1 MTGDVVPARPD
12 GQAALPPR
20 PEAGT
25 SPSWTGGRIAA
36 VVIGGLLAL
45 VALALLGAGGVGLWA
60 ETQRDAGYVTSG
72 GHDFSTSGSALATE
86 KTKLGSAGVG
96 WLYAP
101 TLLGKVRIRVT
112 PVGSGSPLFVGIGPS
127 SELERYLAGTKHTLI
142 TDYFGAEEQLVDGGP
157 SRSAPGR
164 QHFWVASTTGPGQRS
179 LFWKPADGS
188 WTVVVMRADG
198 RPGIAVHGDLG
209 ARMSALPWVITGVL
223 VAGLVFMAGGVL
235 LIVGALRRRP
245 SSTT

>member
-1 MTGDVVPARPD
+1 MGRP
-12 GQAALPPR
+12 
-20 PEAGT
+20 
-25 SPSWTGGRIAA
+25 
-36 VVIGGLLAL
+36 
-45 VALALLGAGGVGLWA
+45 
-60 ETQRDAGYVTSG
+60 TQRDAGYVTSG

-127 SELERYLAGTKHTLI
+127 SEVERYLAGTKHTLI

-164 QHFWVASTTGPGQRS
+164 QHFWVASTTGPGQQS

-198 RPGIAVHGDLG
+198 RPGSPCTRTSERACRRCRGSITAC
-209 ARMSALPWVITGVL
+209 ARGRRWSSWP
-223 VAGLVFMAGGVL
+223 AGCC
-235 LIVGALRRRP
+235 
-245 SSTT
+245 